1 MLSIFPILQIKKMEN
16 QNNMY
21 VPDNQQACENK
32 VLKEG
37 SDRPLRHLII
47 LCDRP

>member
-1 MLSIFPILQIKKMEN
+1 MHISNITNKKDGKPKYT
-16 QNNMY
+16 Y
-21 VPDNQQACENK
+21 VPDNHQACENK